1 MKKVTAVTLAALMT
15 TALFSGCS
23 SSGDKEPAA
32 SATTAPTQSGQSG
45 EVKKDPVTLNAWIMP
60 NSPKPDEDFLAA
72 LKPYLDQNKHV
83 TVKVTILDWG
93 SAWTKITTAATSGQ
107 GPDIMQLGTTWVP
120 AIASMNGIDDI
131 SSKVSQVGG
140 SDAYIPASWNT
151 TMIKG
156 ESKVYGI
163 PWFVDARAIY
173 YRKDAFQQAG
183 VDPKSAF
190 ATWDSFKEALKK
202 VNGVTVDGQKMS
214 AFGVPGKNDWNVV
227 HNIFPWVWGAGGEAI
242 SEDGKKAVFNSDNGV
257 NGIMF
262 YTGLAH
268 EGLVDKSSLEKNSAQ
283 IESDFGDGKTAVMI
297 SGPWML
303 KNFATSADA
312 GGMGDKAAA
321 KNYGVAPLP
330 AGPNGQATFIGGSN
344 LTVFKGSKNK
354 DAAWDVI
361 KYLSSDEAQMAY
373 SKLSG
378 QLPAKKALIES
389 PELTKDSGFAAFSE
403 AVKKA
408 KTYPSIPQWGPTET
422 ALQKYFGNVWDI
434 VAGVNGTYSI
444 ESVKKQLDQAAK
456 EVDAI
461 LNQ

>member
-1 MKKVTAVTLAALMT
+1 
-15 TALFSGCS
+15 
-23 SSGDKEPAA
+23 
-32 SATTAPTQSGQSG
+32 
-45 EVKKDPVTLNAWIMP
+45 
-60 NSPKPDEDFLAA
+60 
-72 LKPYLDQNKHV
+72 
-83 TVKVTILDWG
+83 
-93 SAWTKITTAATSGQ
+93 
-107 GPDIMQLGTTWVP
+107 
-120 AIASMNGIDDI
+120 
-131 SSKVSQVGG
+131 
-140 SDAYIPASWNT
+140 
-151 TMIKG
+151 MIKG
-156 ESKVYGI
+156 ESNVYGV

-183 VDPKSAF
+183 VDPNSAF
-190 ATWDSFKEALKK
+190 ETWDSFKDALKR

-227 HNIFPWVWGAGGEAI
+227 HNIFPWVWGAGGEAL
-242 SEDGKKAVFNSDNGV
+242 SEDNTKAVFNSDNGV
-257 NGIMF
+257 KGIMF

-283 IESDFGDGKTAVMI
+283 IESDFGDGKTAVII
-297 SGPWML
+297 SGPWMM
-303 KNFATSADA
+303 KNFATPADA

-389 PELTKDSGFAAFSE
+389 PEMTKDPGFAAFSE
-403 AVKKA
+403 ALKKA

-434 VAGVNGTYSI
+434 VAGVSGTYNL
-444 ESVKKQLDQAAK
+444 ESVKRQLDQAAK